1 VSLTC
6 QQPTISFFL
15 SPLSPLF
22 PILTRGRQAVDDMDR
37 GDDRHPVGEG
47 GNGKAR
53 RWCRCGGGGREMREV
68 AVLQQLIGE
77 VQEL

>member
-1 VSLTC
+1 M
-6 QQPTISFFL
+6 
-15 SPLSPLF
+15 
-22 PILTRGRQAVDDMDR
+22 DDMDR